1 MRDGLRDIAH
11 WWVEMLRRKF
21 HIYFPTLAS
30 NNSEPVCLIVKDGFT
45 LSRESGAEVDVS
57 PISHLNEKLDE
68 LSSLER
74 GATGEVSVVLDRD
87 RYVVR
92 NLSPLRLPLSKQ
104 MAMAELDLAVSTPFQ
119 PPDVYLLPLVA
130 DENNPGSAYA
140 IVKKSVI
147 DPLLGELR
155 LSGRRVGALKLL
167 DPAYGERSVRQSA
180 MHTLQAN
187 GGKKINRLVLVSA
200 TISLFILATFA
211 HAYFRSENAIAQL
224 EERNS
229 ALTKDAK
236 EVRAIIDRRTA
247 RIAELNGLRNQI
259 ASSMPVTVVWEELAR
274 ALPDSS
280 YLTDMSVK
288 DKVVSISGYSVAA
301 SSLIGVLEG
310 SSLFEKAEFAG
321 AVVKVPGFDGDRFSI
336 NLQLGGK
343 P

>member
-1 MRDGLRDIAH
+1 MRDSLWDIAY
-11 WWVEMLRRKF
+11 WWTETLRRKF
-21 HIYFPTLAS
+21 HNFYPARIS
-30 NNSEPVCLIVKDGFT
+30 NSSEPVCLIVKDGFI
-45 LSRESGAEVDVS
+45 LSCDGGTEVDTV
-57 PISHLNEKLDE
+57 PISHLNKKLDE
-68 LSSLER
+68 LSSPVGGPT
-74 GATGEVSVVLDRD
+74 GAISVVLGRD

-92 NLSPLRLPLSKQ
+92 KLSPLILPLSKQ

-119 PPDVYLLPLVA
+119 PSDVYLWPLVA
-130 DENNPGSAYA
+130 EKNKSGTAYA

-147 DPLLGELR
+147 DPLLRELR
-155 LSGRRVGALKLL
+155 LSGRRIGALGLL
-167 DPAYGERSVRQSA
+167 DPANGKHSVRQSA
-180 MHTLQAN
+180 VDTLQAN
-187 GGKKINRLVLVSA
+187 GVKKINRLALGSF
-200 TISLFILATFA
+200 TISLFVLATFA

-224 EERNS
+224 DERNR
-229 ALTKDAK
+229 ALTQDAK
-236 EVRAIIDRRTA
+236 EVRTIIDQRTA

-259 ASSMPVTVVWEELAR
+259 ASSTPVTVVWEELAR

-288 DKVVSISGYSVAA
+288 DKAVSISGYSVAA